1 MYKNSSF
8 VGTFSR
14 EPHAYFLRDEGHIVS
29 RDMYRSKKK
38 RNRISMVSKKNLSFW
53 TLIFLHPGCVVPLP
67 IIIVDRGEISLGRS
81 LELPRLSPSPTDIN
95 HTLPQKRGWIIGEES
110 RGADKI
116 ASFERTGLHRMPTKL
131 SCKGNSHRV
140 LSPLVPLNR
149 SMRDRRTKTAVDVK
163 SSLYG
168 PRRLI
173 DRIYVFL
180 YWQTRSS
187 FRWSDDEGEARCDR
201 KLDELVGRRK
211 FLQRD
216 TLTRILFSCPPHNGL
231 AWKTFWLIARL

>member
-29 RDMYRSKKK
+29 RDMYKSKKK

-81 LELPRLSPSPTDIN
+81 FELPRLSPSPTDIN

-131 SCKGNSHRV
+131 SCKGNSHWV
-140 LSPLVPLNR
+140 LSPLRFENSNL
-149 SMRDRRTKTAVDVK
+149 K
-163 SSLYG
+163 
-168 PRRLI
+168 I
-173 DRIYVFL
+173 QI
-180 YWQTRSS
+180 W
-187 FRWSDDEGEARCDR
+187 
-201 KLDELVGRRK
+201 K
-211 FLQRD
+211 FENLKVQ
-216 TLTRILFSCPPHNGL
+216 I
-231 AWKTFWLIARL
+231 